1 MSARAPL
8 VLVDG
13 SSYLYRAYHAL
24 PPLMTRTGQPT
35 GAIKGVVN
43 MLRSLLK
50 QVQPS
55 HVAVIFDAPG
65 KTFRDDIFP
74 EYKAHRPPMPDD
86 MRAQIAPLHALVK
99 ALGLPLICEPG
110 VEADDV
116 IGTLAQQGAAAGWPV
131 LVSTGDK
138 DIAQLVNSQITLVN
152 TMTSVVMDEPGVLN
166 KFGVRP
172 DQIID
177 YLMLVGD
184 SSDGIPGIPGVGP
197 ADRAC
202 GRN

>member
-50 QVQPS
+50 QVHPS

-86 MRAQIAPLHALVK
+86 MRAQISGRPSAFTSACNGAICARMSSGMGGRCALYSGKMSSRKVLPGASK
-99 ALGLPLICEPG
+99 MTATWLG
-110 VEADDV
+110 
-116 IGTLAQQGAAAGWPV
+116 
-131 LVSTGDK
+131 
-138 DIAQLVNSQITLVN
+138 
-152 TMTSVVMDEPGVLN
+152 
-166 KFGVRP
+166 
-172 DQIID
+172 
-177 YLMLVGD
+177 
-184 SSDGIPGIPGVGP
+184 
-197 ADRAC
+197 
-202 GRN
+202 